1 MYNQQ
6 QPGQPQKSGI
16 DIVVQGRIVWGGV
29 KQQVKKVYGT
39 QTPAIDPKTGKEIIE
54 WAFGLAIPKPS
65 PQSNQH
71 EIANFQTIWNA
82 ICSEG
87 ARLGFQQPGAPGFHW
102 KFEDGDGRKADGSPF
117 PEHSRGCIVVACKTR
132 IPLKLMAW
140 ENGKC
145 VQVTEDQI
153 KCGDYVQVA
162 LNIEAHGNPNAG
174 LYINPS
180 FVARFAYGEAIINQV
195 DPTVIFGNTPPPIPV
210 GGSAT
215 PMGGGFM
222 QAPGF
227 GTQPGSFGGPG
238 MAAPAGQQQ
247 QTPAQPHYGVLPGQF
262 QPGQQAAQGTGG
274 FSNPSNGFGNS
285 SHPVAGPQ
293 QVPSGAHAQGMLP
306 MQQNQQPMTGNG
318 YAQPVGPGQTMMNQP
333 VQPAVVQNFSNP
345 TGPWQPPTGYNGQ

>member
-1 MYNQQ
+1 MMQ

-29 KQQVKKVYGT
+29 KQQTKKVYGT

-71 EIANFQTIWNA
+71 EVANFQTIWNA

-102 KFEDGDGRKADGSPF
+102 KFDDGDGRKPDGSAF
-117 PEHSRGCIVVACKTR
+117 TEHSRGHIVVACKTR

-195 DPTVIFGNTPPPIPV
+195 DPTVIFGNTPPPIPF

-227 GTQPGSFGGPG
+227 NGGNGPVQQPGSFGGNN
-238 MAAPAGQQQ
+238 MAASSSVPNGSSNGQTGQQA
-247 QTPAQPHYGVLPGQF
+247 PAHYGVLPGQF
-262 QPGQQAAQGTGG
+262 QPGQQQA
-274 FSNPSNGFGNS
+274 PGFGSGNVQQNATNFTQPQGMQPGVS
-285 SHPVAGPQ
+285 GAGPTMPQAPQQQ
-293 QVPSGAHAQGMLP
+293 QVWQSPQG
-306 MQQNQQPMTGNG
+306 
-318 YAQPVGPGQTMMNQP
+318 QPV
-333 VQPAVVQNFSNP
+333 NP
-345 TGPWQPPTGYNGQ
+345 MGPWQPPTGYNGQ

>member
-1 MYNQQ
+1 MQ

-29 KQQVKKVYGT
+29 KQQIKKVYGT
-39 QTPAIDPKTGKEIIE
+39 QTPAINPKTNEQIIE

-71 EIANFQTIWNA
+71 EVANFQTIWNA

-87 ARLGFQQPGAPGFHW
+87 ARLGFQQPGTPGFHW
-102 KFEDGDGRKADGSPF
+102 KFDDGDGRKPDGSAF

-174 LYINPS
+174 LYVNPS
-180 FVARFAYGEAIINQV
+180 FVARFAYGEAIVNQV
-195 DPTVIFGNTPPPIPV
+195 DPTTIFGNTPPPTPF
-210 GGSAT
+210 GGSAS

-227 GTQPGSFGGPG
+227 GAGPSAQPGSFGGSG
-238 MAAPAGQQQ
+238 MAAPTGQQQ
-247 QTPAQPHYGVLPGQF
+247 QAPAHYGVLPGQF
-262 QPGQQAAQGTGG
+262 NPATQQQTTQVPGGMTYGQPNAAGQGMPQAPQQQQVWQAPQGQPMMG
-274 FSNPSNGFGNS
+274 NGF
-285 SHPVAGPQ
+285 
-293 QVPSGAHAQGMLP
+293 VPPA
-306 MQQNQQPMTGNG
+306 
-318 YAQPVGPGQTMMNQP
+318 GPGQMMGQPNQP
-333 VQPAVVQNFSNP
+333 AAGQNFSNP